1 MARLVNEATDMTL
14 KQSAIEQLAQ
24 EEEGERVRVIFD
36 KWLIGLASLDRGR
49 KKWLLY
55 LHWLHKVWDKGKGS
69 GVRAEAGVD
78 QKVLITEF
86 NSSSDTK
93 KVSKPSSFVTIL
105 KMRSTLRGTSS
116 NISNITLINE
126 NDFIT
131 T

>member
-69 GVRAEAGVD
+69 GVWAEAGVD

-105 KMRSTLRGTSS
+105 KMRKVVHYVVLH
-116 NISNITLINE
+116 LI
-126 NDFIT
+126 FQILL
-131 T
+131 